1 MLTRSILITGC
12 NRGLGLE
19 LVRQLVRHPNAPEC
33 IFAACRNPDHAEVCH
48 LFSISG
54 NPFLRSL
61 FPSLFQFYG
70 NIGLNLF
77 LLNVIKPP

>member
-33 IFAACRNPDHAEVCH
+33 IFAACRNPDHAEVCY
-48 LFSISG
+48 LFSITG
-54 NPFLRSL
+54 NPF
-61 FPSLFQFYG
+61 FK
-70 NIGLNLF
+70 
-77 LLNVIKPP
+77 VIVSIIVPVLWEYWP